1 MLEPLL
7 EWVNANLLPRTE
19 GLLNI
24 LTTDVSLVQ
33 KECNSDCYLA
43 ADALDAEVLEL
54 HRHVLVVDVEGA
66 DATLAAV
73 LPHAGWADQVVRV
86 GAGRLSI
93 VGHTTAMGHQISGR
107 IQMTNET
114 VYL

>member
-1 MLEPLL
+1 MLESLF
-7 EWVNANLLPRTE
+7 EWVNANLLPRPQ

-24 LTTDVSLVQ
+24 LTTVVSLVQ
-33 KECNSDCYLA
+33 KECNCYLA

-73 LPHAGWADQVVRV
+73 LPHAGRADQVVRV
-86 GAGRLSI
+86 GAGRLTI
-93 VGHTTAMGHQISGR
+93 VGHTTARNWTSNIWQNSDDKS
-107 IQMTNET
+107 T